1 MKELYFD
8 LISAKDV
15 EGLLTNMNYS
25 NLEYN
30 GIEGEETYLD
40 GSKFI
45 LYIGEIDTTYEI
57 KVQVLSSTEVKILDR
72 MLDEKHY
79 VYQGKA
85 RKIGEEWKVSNA

>member
-1 MKELYFD
+1 MEELYFD

-15 EGLLTNMNYS
+15 EGLLNQMNYS

-40 GSKFI
+40 GSKFV

-57 KVQVLSSTEVKILDR
+57 KVQILSPTEVKIKDR
-72 MLDEKHY
+72 MLEEKHY

-85 RKIGEEWKVSNA
+85 RKTGEEWNVSYA